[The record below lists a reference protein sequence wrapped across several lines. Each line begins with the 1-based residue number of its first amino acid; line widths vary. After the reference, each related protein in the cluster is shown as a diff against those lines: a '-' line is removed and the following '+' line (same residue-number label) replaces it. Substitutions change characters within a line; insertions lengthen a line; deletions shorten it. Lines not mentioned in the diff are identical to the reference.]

1 MKKNRSNGDQEL
13 KKSIWPASR
22 LIQKHLMP
30 GLSHLLRALPA
41 ITVTLMMS
49 TLVLY
54 LTVGQGAASA
64 VRLAAAGDAEP
75 EMSQTRPAELEP
87 YQSEDLN
94 FTEMNRGLDQLDDIL
109 TTVATTTTTSAD
121 TATTSSAATEPAAAP
136 TQVPAAPTYPQE
148 TDANGVI
155 QEGMPAEAFIPDQTT
170 FYVEAYNANIRE
182 LPRTDAAILA
192 AVTMG
197 DKLTRLGYGLN
208 WSKVQTEQGITGYVL
223 TSLITTTVI
232 YKPAP
237 TPTPTPKPTA
247 APTPKPTAKPTAAP
261 TPKPTAAPTAAP
273 QPTEAPADTSS
284 GLTDAQKQQ
293 IVDLAKSCLGVDYVY
308 GGMSKSG
315 FDCSGFTSYIY
326 KELFGVT
333 LPRTAKSQAS
343 AGVSIAKANIEI
355 GDVIC
360 FDWSDGDGI
369 CDHVGLYIGGGQ
381 YIHASYSSGKVVQST
396 INFSKSPIVSIRRI
410 IH

>member
-1 MKKNRSNGDQEL
+1 MKKNRLNGNQEQ
-13 KKSIWPASR
+13 KPGIWPASQVIR
-22 LIQKHLMP
+22 EHLAP
-30 GLSHLLRALPA
+30 GFLRILRTLPA

-64 VRLAAAGDAEP
+64 IQPAATAAVAEP
-75 EMSQTRPAELEP
+75 EASHVQPAELEP
-87 YQSEDLN
+87 YQSDNLN
-94 FTEMNRGLDQLDDIL
+94 FAEMNRGLGQLDDTL
-109 TTVATTTTTSAD
+109 TTAI
-121 TATTSSAATEPAAAP
+121 TAAVTEPAAVTPAP
-136 TQVPAAPTYPQE
+136 TQAPAATPYPQE
-148 TDANGVI
+148 TDAFGVI
-155 QEGMPAEAFIPDQTT
+155 QEGMPVEAFTPDQTIY
-170 FYVEAYNANIRE
+170 YVEAYNANIRE
-182 LPRTDAAILA
+182 LPRTDAAVLT

-208 WSKVQTEQGITGYVL
+208 WSKVQTEKGITGYVL

-237 TPTPTPKPTA
+237 AATPTPVPSPKPTAAPTPKATPKPTA
-247 APTPKPTAKPTAAP
+247 APTPKPTATPAPTATPQPTAAP
-261 TPKPTAAPTAAP
+261 E
-273 QPTEAPADTSS
+273 EASS

-326 KELFGVT
+326 KQLFAVT

-343 AGVSIAKANIEI
+343 AGISVAKANIEI
-355 GDVIC
+355 GDIIC
-360 FDWSDGDGI
+360 FDWSGSDGV

-381 YIHASYSSGKVVQST
+381 YIHASYSSGKVVQSAL
-396 INFSKSPIVSIRRI
+396 NMSKSPIVSIRRI
-410 IH
+410 IR